1 MTSFPISSIS
11 NAFNAAKGRFIPN
24 NSKMGSS
31 LPSNLTTKFPLPG
44 FSLLITTSTA
54 APCCAR
60 YFCILPARVLNT
72 DHCLHAS
79 IERTLPPVAAAAAAA
94 DTFLGDAFFAA
105 GDFLALV
112 ASAFVAFLALDV
124 PLVFAM
130 VQEVMDICVDALL
143 RSDR

>member
-1 MTSFPISSIS
+1 M
-11 NAFNAAKGRFIPN
+11 PN
-24 NSKMGSS
+24 NSRMGSS
-31 LPSNLTTKFPLPG
+31 FPSNLTTKFPLPG

-79 IERTLPPVAAAAAAA
+79 MERTLPPVAVATAAA
-94 DTFLGDAFFAA
+94 DAAFLDAAAGFFAA
-105 GDFLALV
+105 GDFFALV
-112 ASAFVAFLALDV
+112 ASAFVVFAFDA

-130 VQEVMDICVDALL
+130 VEVID
-143 RSDR
+143 